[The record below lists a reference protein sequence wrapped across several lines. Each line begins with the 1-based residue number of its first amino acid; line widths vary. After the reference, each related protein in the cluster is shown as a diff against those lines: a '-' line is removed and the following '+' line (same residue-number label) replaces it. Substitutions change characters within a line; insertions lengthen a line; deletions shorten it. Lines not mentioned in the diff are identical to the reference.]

1 MIRLY
6 NVLRKFWYL
15 SDAKENVL
23 LESTDSVTSDTEE
36 VPETEENAGLDKA
49 LDTYRKLIEKKDGVE
64 ALTEKEQDNL
74 EKRIKEIE
82 EREVVEKIEEHEPV
96 EIPCEKEKIT
106 IGPPTLT
113 RFEKARIMG
122 ARALQLSLGAPP
134 FIPIPKTARISLD
147 ISMEELD
154 QRVIPITIRRV
165 LPNGDFQ
172 NIPIDYFE
180 K

>member
-1 MIRLY
+1 MRE
-6 NVLRKFWYL
+6 FGYL
-15 SDAKENVL
+15 SDSNEVEL
-23 LESTDSVTSDTEE
+23 IVEEPEEYVETPEDEE
-36 VPETEENAGLDKA
+36 VFEGDEVNTGLNKA
-49 LDTYRKLIEKKDGVE
+49 LDTYRKLIEKNEGQE
-64 ALTEKEQDNL
+64 PLTEKQQEAL

-82 EREVVEKIEEHEPV
+82 SREVVETVTEHVPV
-96 EIPCEKEKIT
+96 EIPCEKGKIS

-147 ISMEELD
+147 IAMEELE

-165 LPNGDFQ
+165 LSNGDFQ
-172 NIPIDYFE
+172 NIPIEYFD
-180 K
+180 